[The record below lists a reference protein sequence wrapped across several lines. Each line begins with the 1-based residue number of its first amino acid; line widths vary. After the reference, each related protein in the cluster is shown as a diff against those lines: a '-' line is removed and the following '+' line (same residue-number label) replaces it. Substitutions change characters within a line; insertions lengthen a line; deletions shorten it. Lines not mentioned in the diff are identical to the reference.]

1 MITVDVT
8 DSHDHLRRLLS
19 LETRDTEAESQLANT
34 KLIFAMWN
42 TNIHGDGHAGADIK
56 PLRLK

>member
-8 DSHDHLRRLLS
+8 VSHDHLRRLLS

-34 KLIFAMWN
+34 KSIFAMWN
-42 TNIHGDGHAGADIK
+42 TNIHSDGHAAADIK